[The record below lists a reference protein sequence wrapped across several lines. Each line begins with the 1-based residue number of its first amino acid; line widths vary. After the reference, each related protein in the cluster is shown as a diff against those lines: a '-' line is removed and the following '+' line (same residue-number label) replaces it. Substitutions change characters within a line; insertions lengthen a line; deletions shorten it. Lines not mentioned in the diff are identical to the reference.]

1 MTEKEKNLY
10 QGELKNYNS
19 DEQDKMRKDI
29 LQYIKEKGLTVS
41 QATDLLTCVINMMSD
56 YATLISIAD
65 YEKLTGRDVFANI
78 DSEDVNITGNIKNFK
93 CYLNK
98 CLILLGFPAL
108 DFLSYHT
115 FLSIP
120 HKFLE
125 IFPNWMK

>member
-1 MTEKEKNLY
+1 MTEKEKTLY

-78 DSEDVNITGNIKNFK
+78 DSEDVNITGNII
-93 CYLNK
+93 Y
-98 CLILLGFPAL
+98 
-108 DFLSYHT
+108 
-115 FLSIP
+115 
-120 HKFLE
+120 
-125 IFPNWMK
+125 